1 MGVIFF
7 LIQSNTSEL
16 DNGAPKSYMKIQNR
30 NSAKNKINMTTNRCS
45 SLKLTHNTDL
55 NEACKLFI
63 VRVTEGVQYVKG
75 SEIFHNVTA
84 KRFVELFK
92 CPQPSFLLAL
102 LSCRI

>member
-7 LIQSNTSEL
+7 LIISNKSEL
-16 DNGAPKSYMKIQNR
+16 DNGASKSYMKTQNR
-30 NSAKNKINMTTNRCS
+30 NSDKNRIIMTKNRCS

-63 VRVTEGVQYVKG
+63 DRVTEGVQYVKG

-84 KRFVELFK
+84 KRKMV
-92 CPQPSFLLAL
+92 C
-102 LSCRI
+102 

>member
-7 LIQSNTSEL
+7 LILSKKSEL
-16 DNGAPKSYMKIQNR
+16 DNVAPKSYMKIQNR
-30 NSAKNKINMTTNRCS
+30 NSAKNKINMTKNRCS

-75 SEIFHNVTA
+75 SRNI
-84 KRFVELFK
+84 
-92 CPQPSFLLAL
+92 P
-102 LSCRI
+102 